1 MFGFVSIKNYA
12 FCKSRRCISEWE
24 TQFYCAVFKRCF
36 TIDGELSLQAGDV
49 HFLEDNMANYLVST
63 GVAEIAEL

>member
-1 MFGFVSIKNYA
+1 MDEPI
-12 FCKSRRCISEWE
+12 I
-24 TQFYCAVFKRCF
+24 
-36 TIDGELSLQAGDV
+36 TIDGELSLEAGDV